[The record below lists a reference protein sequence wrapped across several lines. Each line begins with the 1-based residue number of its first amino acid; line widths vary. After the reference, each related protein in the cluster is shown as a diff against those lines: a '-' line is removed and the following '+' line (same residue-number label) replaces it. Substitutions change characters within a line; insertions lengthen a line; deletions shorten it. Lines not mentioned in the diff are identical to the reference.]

1 MHAGDDE
8 RVGSVASVQ
17 QPITVIVG
25 GLITRRERRPPTQEV
40 RQTGGEV
47 SNQAPA
53 FAFCVTEV
61 APPCGLTAVALPTL
75 VAGGPLRVVSTKA
88 GTGHRVAQL
97 RGSAVA
103 MAVARRAALRGQG
116 IAEVAVQTFVTELA
130 LGTVKAA
137 VALSRPG

>member
-1 MHAGDDE
+1 MHTGDDE

-17 QPITVIVG
+17 QPITVTTG
-25 GLITRRERRPPTQEV
+25 GPARRERRPPPQEV

-53 FAFCVTEV
+53 FAFRVTEV
-61 APPCGLTAVALPTL
+61 TPQCGLTGVALPTL

-88 GTGHRVAQL
+88 GAGRRVAQL
-97 RGSAVA
+97 GGSSVAV
-103 MAVARRAALRGQG
+103 AVARRTAFRGQG

-130 LGTVKAA
+130 LGTVEAA
-137 VALSRPG
+137 IALSRPG